1 MIKFFVF
8 LRLWQKLLDVPKW
21 DLDFHK
27 KDLQDELEEY
37 KEAVGFINRWSE
49 ASDVVYTWTRA
60 KYWSKV
66 EIGSFP
72 LSTLTLL
79 WGMTYMYPKY
89 TLRWLFFRSVGK
101 EMNIKVNEVRN
112 PRKVKKLENL
122 ARLNNAD
129 PKDFV
134 RIATRK
140 LERWLLLP

>member
-1 MIKFFVF
+1 
-8 LRLWQKLLDVPKW
+8 
-21 DLDFHK
+21 
-27 KDLQDELEEY
+27 
-37 KEAVGFINRWSE
+37 
-49 ASDVVYTWTRA
+49 
-60 KYWSKV
+60 
-66 EIGSFP
+66 
-72 LSTLTLL
+72 
-79 WGMTYMYPKY
+79 MYPKY
-89 TLRWLFFRSVGK
+89 TLRWLLFRSVGK